1 MPTLPPSMFGQP
13 ALRSE
18 DPRFLT
24 GRGRY
29 LENLPIEGVLRA
41 VFVRSMM
48 PHARVIAV
56 DVDAARAMPGV
67 LAVYTADDL
76 AIRAMPPSG
85 NVEGASG
92 TLEGPFGREVLA
104 RDVVRFVG
112 EPLALVVAESL
123 AVGQDAAEIV
133 LPDLEPLAA
142 VTDVEAAIADDAPL
156 LWPDHGSN
164 VADAFEVRWDD
175 DVLAGSDVVARGRFV
190 NQRVAPVPMEPN
202 AIAVA
207 PDGDGGFTVWVST
220 QVPFDVRD
228 DMAELLEVRKDQVRT
243 IAPDVG
249 GGFGAKLQIYPEYQA
264 VAVAAAKLGRP
275 IRWVETRSESMLGL
289 THGRAQVQLVEIGAK
304 RDGTIVGVRADLLA
318 DMGAYPIGA
327 FLPTTTQEML
337 GGVYTIRDVACRG
350 RSIVTNATPVAPY
363 RGAGRPEAAALIE
376 RAIDLVAAELGL
388 DAVDVRRK
396 NLIPADA
403 FPYESASGTVYD
415 IGDYAK
421 ALDEA
426 LRIAGMDALRAE
438 QAARRARG
446 DHVELGIGLATYV
459 EITSFMSKEF
469 GAVEVSTDGTVTVHT
484 GTSPHGQGHE
494 TAFAQIASAVLG
506 VPFTSVRVVHS
517 DTGIVRRGAGTWG
530 SRSLQAGGSSVLE
543 RSEEVVAKART
554 LAAHLLEVDEADLAL
569 GDGGLEVAGAPHP
582 LDHLARVGVGRR
594 RPRAAPGRDGTGAPC
609 RGRVSRTRLDLPV
622 RDPHR
627 GGRGRHRDRGC
638 APGSPHRGGR
648 LRTDP
653 EPDAGG
659 GTGARRAGPGH
670 RAGAV
675 RGGALRR
682 CGQPDDRQ
690 PHHLPDALG
699 GGVPLVRDRPHRD
712 ADPGEPAGGQG
723 DRRVRH
729 DRVDTGD
736 PERGGRRAHPLRR
749 APSRPSAFSRARV
762 GRPAPARVGFLDDR
776 RREPS
781 LGGAIPRSIRAHAR
795 LVARRRPIASST
807 RAPRAAS
814 IRCTVG
820 TWPPAPSGR

>member
-1 MPTLPPSMFGQP
+1 MCFSPSDDRWWPHALWEHEVVPTLPPSMFGQP

-67 LAVYTADDL
+67 VAVYTADDL

-92 TLEGPFGREVLA
+92 TLEGPFGREVIA

-228 DMAELLEVRKDQVRT
+228 DLAELLEVRKDQVRT

-376 RAIDLVAAELGL
+376 RAIDLVAAELGM
-388 DAVDVRRK
+388 DAVEVRRK

-415 IGDYAK
+415 IGDYAE

-426 LRIAGMDALRAE
+426 LRIAGIDALRAE

-446 DHVELGIGLATYV
+446 DHVELGIGVAHV
-459 EITSFMSKEF
+459 RGDHVVHQQGIRRGRGGDRRHGH
-469 GAVEVSTDGTVTVHT
+469 GA
-484 GTSPHGQGHE
+484 HGHVAARSG
-494 TAFAQIASAVLG
+494 ARDRVRADRVRRAGRA
-506 VPFTSVRVVHS
+506 VRV
-517 DTGIVRRGAGTWG
+517 GARGAQ
-530 SRSLQAGGSSVLE
+530 R
-543 RSEEVVAKART
+543 
-554 LAAHLLEVDEADLAL
+554 H
-569 GDGGLEVAGAPHP
+569 
-582 LDHLARVGVGRR
+582 RR
-594 RPRAAPGRDGTGAPC
+594 RPPRRRHVGVTVAAGRRVVGPRAQRRGRGEGPHARRSSARGRRGRSRPGRWWPG
-609 RGRVSRTRLDLPV
+609 
-622 RDPHR
+622 
-627 GGRGRHRDRGC
+627 GGRGARPARS
-638 APGSPHRGGR
+638 PGPSW
-648 LRTDP
+648 
-653 EPDAGG
+653 
-659 GTGARRAGPGH
+659 RRPPPT
-670 RAGAV
+670 V
-675 RGGALRR
+675 RGS
-682 CGQPDDRQ
+682 RQ
-690 PHHLPDALG
+690 G
-699 GGVPLVRDRPHRD
+699 WTRGSVP
-712 ADPGEPAGGQG
+712 
-723 DRRVRH
+723 
-729 DRVDTGD
+729 
-736 PERGGRRAHPLRR
+736 RACIANPPR
-749 APSRPSAFSRARV
+749 PSRSGPTSRWSRSTPRPGTSAWCATSRWTTAD
-762 GRPAPARVGFLDDR
+762 G
-776 RREPS
+776 S
-781 LGGAIPRSIRAHAR
+781 
-795 LVARRRPIASST
+795 
-807 RAPRAAS
+807 
-814 IRCTVG
+814 
-820 TWPPAPSGR
+820 

>member
-48 PHARVIAV
+48 PHARVISV
-56 DVDAARAMPGV
+56 DVEAARAMPGV
-67 LAVYTADDL
+67 VAVYTADDL

-92 TLEGPFGREVLA
+92 TLEGPFGREVIA
-104 RDVVRFVG
+104 REVVRFVG

-164 VADAFEVRWDD
+164 VADAFEVRWED

-228 DMAELLEVRKDQVRT
+228 DLAELLEVRKDQVRT

-337 GGVYTIRDVACRG
+337 GGVYTIREIACRG

-376 RAIDLVAAELGL
+376 RAMDLVAAELGM
-388 DAVDVRRK
+388 DAVEVRRK

-469 GAVEVSTDGTVTVHT
+469 GAVEVATDGTVTVHT

-517 DTGIVRRGAGTWG
+517 DTGVVRRGAGTWG

-554 LAAHLLEVDEADLAL
+554 LAAHLLEVDEADITV
-569 GDGGLEVAGAPHP
+569 GEGGLEVAGAPTRAITWPELASAAADRARLPAGMEPGLRAEGVYREPASTFPFGTHIAVVEVDTETGDVRLVRHIAVDDCGRILNPMLVEGQVHGGLGQGIAQALYEEVRYDDSGNPMTGNLTTYLMPSAAEFPWFETARTETPTPVNP
-582 LDHLARVGVGRR
+582 LGAKGIGESATIGSTPAIQNAVVDALAPFGVRH
-594 RPRAAPGRDGTGAPC
+594 
-609 RGRVSRTRLDLPV
+609 LDLPL
-622 RDPHR
+622 
-627 GGRGRHRDRGC
+627 
-638 APGSPHRGGR
+638 S
-648 LRTDP
+648 
-653 EPDAGG
+653 
-659 GTGARRAGPGH
+659 
-670 RAGAV
+670 
-675 RGGALRR
+675 
-682 CGQPDDRQ
+682 
-690 PHHLPDALG
+690 
-699 GGVPLVRDRPHRD
+699 
-712 ADPGEPAGGQG
+712 
-723 DRRVRH
+723 
-729 DRVDTGD
+729 
-736 PERGGRRAHPLRR
+736 PERVWAALHP
-749 APSRPSAFSRARV
+749 P
-762 GRPAPARVGFLDDR
+762 G
-776 RREPS
+776 
-781 LGGAIPRSIRAHAR
+781 
-795 LVARRRPIASST
+795 
-807 RAPRAAS
+807 
-814 IRCTVG
+814 
-820 TWPPAPSGR
+820 

>member
-48 PHARVIAV
+48 PHARVISV

-67 LAVYTADDL
+67 VAVYTADDL

-92 TLEGPFGREVLA
+92 TLEGPFGREVIA
-104 RDVVRFVG
+104 REVVRFVG

-142 VTDVEAAIADDAPL
+142 VTDVEAAVADDAPL

-228 DMAELLEVRKDQVRT
+228 DLAELLEVRKDQVRT

-337 GGVYTIRDVACRG
+337 GGVYTIREVACRG

-376 RAIDLVAAELGL
+376 RAIDLVAAELGM

-403 FPYESASGTVYD
+403 FPYEAASGTVYD

-446 DHVELGIGLATYV
+446 DHVELGIGLATY
-459 EITSFMSKEF
+459 
-469 GAVEVSTDGTVTVHT
+469 
-484 GTSPHGQGHE
+484 
-494 TAFAQIASAVLG
+494 AQIDVSPSPTAG
-506 VPFTSVRVVHS
+506 VTS
-517 DTGIVRRGAGTWG
+517 
-530 SRSLQAGGSSVLE
+530 
-543 RSEEVVAKART
+543 
-554 LAAHLLEVDEADLAL
+554 
-569 GDGGLEVAGAPHP
+569 
-582 LDHLARVGVGRR
+582 
-594 RPRAAPGRDGTGAPC
+594 
-609 RGRVSRTRLDLPV
+609 
-622 RDPHR
+622 
-627 GGRGRHRDRGC
+627 
-638 APGSPHRGGR
+638 R
-648 LRTDP
+648 LRTSP
-653 EPDAGG
+653 ALLAAVGLYAAATGHVAAALVHLSHGWSITAFFLVAAAVQVVVAGRIG
-659 GTGARRAGPGH
+659 RGTAAAGLVV
-670 RAGAV
+670 AV
-675 RGGALRR
+675 LLGTLGSRPALRR
-682 CGQPDDRQ
+682 E
-690 PHHLPDALG
+690 PH
-699 GGVPLVRDRPHRD
+699 
-712 ADPGEPAGGQG
+712 GEPSVRGRAHSAQRPPPGPRPPRHRRRRGPTRSPSPRRRRCCPNRCAGG
-723 DRRVRH
+723 
-729 DRVDTGD
+729 
-736 PERGGRRAHPLRR
+736 
-749 APSRPSAFSRARV
+749 RP
-762 GRPAPARVGFLDDR
+762 
-776 RREPS
+776 
-781 LGGAIPRSIRAHAR
+781 PR
-795 LVARRRPIASST
+795 
-807 RAPRAAS
+807 
-814 IRCTVG
+814 
-820 TWPPAPSGR
+820 

>member
-67 LAVYTADDL
+67 VAVYTADDL

-92 TLEGPFGREVLA
+92 TLEGPFGREVIA

-133 LPDLEPLAA
+133 LPDLEPMAA

-469 GAVEVSTDGTVTVHT
+469 GAVEVATDGTVTVHT

-506 VPFTSVRVVHS
+506 VPFDVGARGAQRHRHRPPRRRHVGVTVAAGRRVV
-517 DTGIVRRGAGTWG
+517 GPRAQRRGRGEGPHARRSSARGRRGRSRPGRWWSGGGRSARPARSPGPSWRRPPPTVRG
-530 SRSLQAGGSSVLE
+530 SRQGWNRGSV
-543 RSEEVVAKART
+543 
-554 LAAHLLEVDEADLAL
+554 
-569 GDGGLEVAGAPHP
+569 
-582 LDHLARVGVGRR
+582 
-594 RPRAAPGRDGTGAPC
+594 PRACIANPPR
-609 RGRVSRTRLDLPV
+609 
-622 RDPHR
+622 
-627 GGRGRHRDRGC
+627 
-638 APGSPHRGGR
+638 
-648 LRTDP
+648 
-653 EPDAGG
+653 
-659 GTGARRAGPGH
+659 
-670 RAGAV
+670 
-675 RGGALRR
+675 
-682 CGQPDDRQ
+682 
-690 PHHLPDALG
+690 
-699 GGVPLVRDRPHRD
+699 
-712 ADPGEPAGGQG
+712 
-723 DRRVRH
+723 
-729 DRVDTGD
+729 
-736 PERGGRRAHPLRR
+736 
-749 APSRPSAFSRARV
+749 PSRSGPTSRWSRSTP
-762 GRPAPARVGFLDDR
+762 RP
-776 RREPS
+776 
-781 LGGAIPRSIRAHAR
+781 
-795 LVARRRPIASST
+795 
-807 RAPRAAS
+807 
-814 IRCTVG
+814 G
-820 TWPPAPSGR
+820 TCAWCATSPWTTADGS